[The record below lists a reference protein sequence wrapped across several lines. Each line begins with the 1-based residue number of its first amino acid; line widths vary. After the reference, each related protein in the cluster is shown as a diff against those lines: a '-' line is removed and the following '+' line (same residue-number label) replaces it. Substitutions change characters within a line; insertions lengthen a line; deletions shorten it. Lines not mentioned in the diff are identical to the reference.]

1 MDLDLLRALN
11 DFAAAHDGI
20 EDPVTAYVGLSAFL
34 FAGLLATLFV
44 VVRGNGRRQGPRAA
58 VAAGASAALALG
70 VAQIVSHLIERPR
83 PYAGHVIHLF
93 VARSA
98 DASFPS
104 DHATAAFAIAVAI
117 WLRSRRL
124 GWAALVLAAALAVGR
139 VVVGAHYPSD
149 VAAGAA
155 LGSIAALALWAPP
168 LRRRLDRIA
177 DAWTHVW
184 GGTLRTGR
192 RALGRG

>member
-11 DFAAAHDGI
+11 DFAAAHDGV
-20 EDPVTAYVGLSAFL
+20 EDPVTAYVGLSVFL
-34 FAGLLATLFV
+34 FAGLLAALLV
-44 VVRGNGRRQGPRAA
+44 VVRGAGRRQGPRAA

-70 VAQIVSHLIERPR
+70 IAQVVSHLVERPR
-83 PYAGHVIHLF
+83 PYAGHAIHLF

-124 GWAALVLAAALAVGR
+124 GWAALALAAALAVGR

-155 LGSIAALALWAPP
+155 LGSVAALALWAPP
-168 LRRRLDRIA
+168 LRWRLDRIA
-177 DAWTHVW
+177 DVWTHVW
-184 GGTLRTGR
+184 DGAMRSCR
-192 RALGRG
+192 RALGRA

>member
-1 MDLDLLRALN
+1 MDVDLLRALN
-11 DFAAAHDGI
+11 DFAAAHDGV
-20 EDPVTAYVGLSAFL
+20 EDTVTAYVGFSVLL
-34 FAGLLATLFV
+34 FAGLLAVLFF
-44 VVRGNGRRQGPRAA
+44 VVRGSRRLQGPRAA

-70 VAQIVSHLIERPR
+70 VAQVISHLVERPR
-83 PYAGHVIHLF
+83 PYAGHAIHLF

-124 GWAALVLAAALAVGR
+124 GWVALVFAAALAVGR

-155 LGSIAALALWAPP
+155 LGSAAALALWAPP
-168 LRRRLDRIA
+168 LRRQLDRIS
-177 DAWTHVW
+177 DAWTQAW
-184 GGTLRTGR
+184 SGALRAGW
-192 RALGRG
+192 RAAGRG